1 MYAVTRQNYW
11 VDGTCVVEVAIGG
24 LDYTN
29 PDALTPKYEGEMKEY
44 RDPRKAV
51 EVAISICK
59 EWRKEVGK
67 RIIKV
72 AIGDTCGC
80 TMPFEGISFKAA
92 RRWAIDEY
100 NRLTA
105 QQNTKESQ

>member
-1 MYAVTRQNYW
+1 MLYAVTRQRYCFGEN
-11 VDGTCVVEVAIGG
+11 VVEIAIGG

-29 PDALTPKYEGEMKEY
+29 PDTLVPKYKGEMKEY

-51 EVAISICK
+51 EVAISICRA
-59 EWRKEVGK
+59 WRKDVGK

-92 RRWAIDEY
+92 RRWAKDEY
-100 NRLTA
+100 KRTA
-105 QQNTKESQ
+105 QRDTEESH